1 MHLIL
6 CHQYWVATM
15 LIGSGVSRWTMLH
28 FGCAVAALLAALV
41 LLVTGYSDPLAG
53 LIAPSTLIAV
63 HLTTIGW
70 LSLLMLG
77 ALYQFV
83 PVITNT
89 RLYSQRLPVLGLGFI
104 GFGLASML
112 LGFLAMSGVG
122 APLACLPV
130 GGSLV
135 LTGFVPGG
143 TNIGLTLW
151 KVRPLPLHAVFVAV
165 SLVFLLLTAG
175 LGLALALVFALP
187 NAPAFLLKLRGSGLG
202 LHVAAGLGGWFT
214 LTVMGVSYR
223 LLSMFMLAPDEPRRS
238 TYAALFLTAGGLGVL
253 VIGGLVQR
261 EGGPAAAWVN
271 WLGAAATGLGVVFY
285 LSDIVEFY
293 RARKRKLLE
302 LNSSTAA
309 VALTVLALAV
319 LIGFILAPL
328 GRLGQYAAPV
338 GYLFIF
344 GGLTGLGLSQ
354 LYKIIPFLTWLDVF
368 GKRMGKGPVP
378 RVQDLVNEAR
388 ARPWF
393 IAYFVTVVMAS
404 FVLAFGNG
412 AQFRIAVAA
421 QLLATALIVVE
432 LWRARHPDPN
442 LKPTLSRPAGSPP
455 PFVKTP
461 KTPAPAAV
469 VPSGTPAAVS
479 ESPSTQ
485 GE

>member
-1 MHLIL
+1 
-6 CHQYWVATM
+6 M

-28 FGCAVAALLAALV
+28 FGCAIAALLAALV
-41 LLVTGYSDPLAG
+41 LLVTGYSAPLAG
-53 LIAPSTLIAV
+53 LITPSTLIAV

-89 RLYSQRLPVLGLGFI
+89 RLYSQRLPLLGLGFI

-112 LGFLAMSGVG
+112 LGFMAMSGVG
-122 APLACLPV
+122 ALQTAYLPI

-135 LTGFVPGG
+135 LTGFVLGG

-165 SLVFLLLTAG
+165 SLVFLLLTAV

-187 NAPAFLLKLRGSGLG
+187 KPPVFLLRLSGSGVS
-202 LHVAAGLGGWFT
+202 LHIAAGLGGWFT

-238 TYAALFLTAGGLGVL
+238 TYAALFLTAGGLGL
-253 VIGGLVQR
+253 LIIGRLVQL
-261 EGGPAAAWVN
+261 EGGPAAVWVN

-302 LNSSTAA
+302 LNSLTAA
-309 VALTVLALAV
+309 VALTVLALAI

-328 GRLGQYAAPV
+328 GKLGQYAAPV

-354 LYKIIPFLTWLDVF
+354 LYKIIPFLTWLEVF

-378 RVQDLVNEAR
+378 RVQDLVNESR

-393 IAYFVTVVMAS
+393 IAYFVTVAIAS

-412 AQFRIAVAA
+412 AQFQIAAAA

-455 PFVKTP
+455 PFARTP
-461 KTPAPAAV
+461 KMPAPAAV
-469 VPSGTPAAVS
+469 VPSGTSAAVS
-479 ESPSTQ
+479 ESHSTQ